1 MAAQREWFEKDYYKV
16 LGVVSTASDKE
27 ITRAYRKLAKE
38 NHPDTN
44 PGSEERFK
52 EISAAYDVSATPTS
66 ARSTTRS
73 ARTGRSAASAAA
85 RRRGGGTFRMEDM
98 GDLGDLF
105 GGLFGG
111 GGGRTRTTQRGPQ
124 RGADMEAQLHLSF
137 QDAVHGVT
145 TSVNVP
151 QEVRCSN
158 CRGSGAAPGTSTH
171 TCPRCGG
178 SGSLNDNQGLF
189 SLSTVCPDCMGRGT
203 LFDTPC
209 PVCHGT
215 GTEHKVRSVKVR
227 IPAGVEGGQRIRVKG
242 RGAPGQGMAP
252 PGDLY
257 VVVHVARHE
266 VFGRSGR
273 DLTITVP
280 VTFPEAALGTTITVP
295 TLDGKVTLKVPAGH
309 GVGQG
314 AARARPRRAGRVRP
328 QRQEAGRP
336 PGQGRGGGAHGAHRR
351 AEGGRGVAG
360 RGDRAGAA
368 DRGGRMNAGEGREAD
383 ERGDGVMAD
392 RDANQAVYVISVAAE
407 LTGMH
412 PQTLRIY
419 ERKGLLDPSRTSGGS
434 RRFSDHDLERLR
446 HIQEL
451 TSTGL
456 NLEGVR
462 RVLQLETELTRLREE
477 LVQVRAQALDAVAAT
492 HRQYRRDLVPLRQSP
507 GAVPAPDGDL
517 GTA

>member
-38 NHPDTN
+38 YHPDAN
-44 PGSEERFK
+44 PGAEDRFK
-52 EISAAYDVSATPTS
+52 EISAAYDVLGDPDK
-66 ARSTTRS
+66 RKEYDEV
-73 ARTGRSAASAAA
+73 RTHGPIGGGFGAP
-85 RRRGGGTFRMEDM
+85 GGGTFRMEDM
-98 GDLGDLF
+98 GDLSDLF

-111 GGGRTRTTQRGPQ
+111 GRTRTTRGPQ

-178 SGSLNDNQGLF
+178 TGSLNDNQGLF
-189 SLSTVCPDCMGRGT
+189 SLSTVCPDCVGRGT

-215 GTEHKVRSVKVR
+215 GTEQKVRSVKVR
-227 IPAGVEGGQRIRVKG
+227 IPSGVENGQRIRVKG

-257 VVVHVARHE
+257 VVVQVAPHA

-273 DLTITVP
+273 NLTITVP

-295 TLDGKVTLKVPAGH
+295 TLDNKVTLKVPAGT
-309 GVGQG
+309 QS
-314 AARARPRRAGRVRP
+314 GRVLRV
-328 QRQEAGRP
+328 R
-336 PGQGRGGGAHGAHRR
+336 
-351 AEGGRGVAG
+351 GRGV
-360 RGDRAGAA
+360 
-368 DRGGRMNAGEGREAD
+368 
-383 ERGDGVMAD
+383 
-392 RDANQAVYVISVAAE
+392 
-407 LTGMH
+407 
-412 PQTLRIY
+412 P
-419 ERKGLLDPSRTSGGS
+419 GGS
-434 RRFSDHDLERLR
+434 GRNGGKPGDLMVKVE
-446 HIQEL
+446 
-451 TSTGL
+451 
-456 NLEGVR
+456 VM
-462 RVLQLETELTRLREE
+462 VPTELTDE
-477 LVQVRAQALDAVAAT
+477 QRAAVESLAEVTEAAP
-492 HRQYRRDLVPLRQSP
+492 RI
-507 GAVPAPDGDL
+507 AVES
-517 GTA
+517 

>member
-1 MAAQREWFEKDYYKV
+1 MAAQREWFEKDYYKT
-16 LGVVSTASDKE
+16 LGVVSTATDKE

-38 NHPDTN
+38 HHPDAN

-52 EISAAYDVSATPTS
+52 EISAAYDVLGDAEK
-66 ARSTTRS
+66 RKEYDEV
-73 ARTGRSAASAAA
+73 RTHGPVGGFGGGP
-85 RRRGGGTFRMEDM
+85 GGGTFRMEDM
-98 GDLGDLF
+98 GDLGDIFGNLF
-105 GGLFGG
+105 
-111 GGGRTRTTQRGPQ
+111 GGGRTRTAQRGPQ

-151 QEVRCSN
+151 QEIRCSN

-178 SGSLNDNQGLF
+178 TGSLNDNQGLF

-215 GTEHKVRSVKVR
+215 GSEQKVRSVKVR
-227 IPAGVEGGQRIRVKG
+227 IPAGVEDGQRIRVKG

-257 VVVHVARHE
+257 VVVHVGKHADLRAQRPQPDHHGAGHLPGGGAGDDGHRADARRQGHGE
-266 VFGRSGR
+266 GAGR
-273 DLTITVP
+273 D
-280 VTFPEAALGTTITVP
+280 A
-295 TLDGKVTLKVPAGH
+295 
-309 GVGQG
+309 VGPR
-314 AARARPRRAGRVRP
+314 AARARPRRAGWFGP
-328 QRQEAGRP
+328 QRQGGRP
-336 PGQGRGGGAHGAHRR
+336 HGEDRRAGADRAHRR
-351 AEGGRGVAG
+351 AAGGGGVTGRGHRGRAPPGGGELMAALANREGGR
-360 RGDRAGAA
+360 
-368 DRGGRMNAGEGREAD
+368 
-383 ERGDGVMAD
+383 
-392 RDANQAVYVISVAAE
+392 DANAAVYVISVAAE

-434 RRFSDHDLERLR
+434 RRFSERDLERLR

-462 RVLQLETELTRLREE
+462 RVLQLEAELSRLRQE
-477 LVQVRAQALDAVAAT
+477 LADVQAQAIDAVAAT

-507 GAVPAPDGDL
+507 VPYRRARRG
-517 GTA
+517 